1 MKVWART
8 SAGRSATR
16 EAGSAPDGGVVRSWQ
31 RAELAPVVDG
41 GESTI
46 GYSCAEGGVMK
57 KMWTSIS
64 AAVVLVAC
72 VLVVSLAPTSYVL
85 WSAGPAVNLVDAATG
100 APPLTVEGRDVTRAH
115 GGLFAT
121 SLSQSG
127 PTDAVT
133 LPQIIGDY
141 FLPDHS
147 VLPRDAV
154 YASVNLSLQPAASAT
169 VSSSMDT
176 ALAAGARQAGIDVK
190 DYPIVTAVRQKSPA
204 NQVLLPADL
213 IIAIDDKPMATA
225 DQVREYIRGRQVGD
239 QSVVTV
245 LRAGEKRVV
254 TIDALVGSPTN
265 GTVPSMGIT
274 VGTGYLYSPA
284 LDTNG
289 VDAAFAGSAQG
300 LAMALASYE
309 LLTDRDDLAGRAV
322 AAVGQVSFG
331 GEVSPVSAINE
342 HVASARDAQADLVII
357 PRTNCSDLMDPT
369 PDIPIVAVRSLA
381 EAIAVLDGGAG
392 EQILPTC

>member
-1 MKVWART
+1 
-8 SAGRSATR
+8 
-16 EAGSAPDGGVVRSWQ
+16 
-31 RAELAPVVDG
+31 
-41 GESTI
+41 
-46 GYSCAEGGVMK
+46 MK